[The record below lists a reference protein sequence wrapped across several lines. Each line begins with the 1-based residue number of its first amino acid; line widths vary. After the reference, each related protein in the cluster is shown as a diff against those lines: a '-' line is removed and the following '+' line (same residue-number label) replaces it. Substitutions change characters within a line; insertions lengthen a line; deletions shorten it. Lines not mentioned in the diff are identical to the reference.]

1 MGVGATAFVILVF
14 GLVSAVIDQRISERA
29 RLEAERLRR
38 SEQRFRLLVDG
49 VTDTALYMLDPGG
62 RVTSWNAG
70 AERIKGYTQAAIL
83 GRPFSVFHHA
93 DDVAAGEPDRT
104 LQRALRDGRAESEAS
119 GRASRRE
126 IGGKDV
132 EI

>member
-1 MGVGATAFVILVF
+1 MGVCATAFVILVF

-70 AERIKGYTQAAIL
+70 AERIKGYTQADIL
-83 GRPFSVFHHA
+83 GRHFSVFQHP

-104 LQRALRDGRAESEAS
+104 LQRALRDGRAESEGLDRKS
-119 GRASRRE
+119 TRLNSSH
-126 IGGKDV
+126 
-132 EI
+132 

>member
-1 MGVGATAFVILVF
+1 MHNTGMAAASCAPAHHVGDATEVLSPTILAMGVGATAFVILVF

-62 RVTSWNAG
+62 R
-70 AERIKGYTQAAIL
+70 
-83 GRPFSVFHHA
+83 
-93 DDVAAGEPDRT
+93 
-104 LQRALRDGRAESEAS
+104 
-119 GRASRRE
+119 E
-126 IGGKDV
+126 IGSAHV
-132 EI
+132 